1 MKMNAY
7 SLRFVSKIAATF
19 IAAWIALGSALSAS
33 AQTNYDY
40 SNTTSGSI
48 PDDSD
53 CSDANVVLRTFNV
66 TDSFTIDDLN
76 VGVVIDHTWRGD
88 LTVSLES
95 PAGTRFAIVNQVG
108 GGQDDLNVRLDDE
121 AGTAIGSGTQDSGAT
136 YPDVTRRP
144 SNALSTFDG
153 EQANGTWTMRVCDS
167 VAQDTGTFLQG
178 HLEFTSTAGG
188 GGGTAVTT
196 YSEDFVGGTTY
207 GNTPGSTQYANWE
220 SFRSN
225 APTSGIQS
233 LTVSGS
239 IDTTG
244 RTCSVAATAQ
254 SLMDALRTGG
264 AATAS
269 CDGNNWAVGTCGN
282 SMEITVGSS
291 SIVCQCNTTNY
302 TVRPLITNANW
313 GGVGTNT
320 CGGSSQTLTV
330 SYSTPSSAD
339 PLVVT
344 STADTNTIG
353 TLRYAINHANANSSD
368 DDITFDISGAGPH
381 VITLASVLPAITDD
395 GVSIDGTTQSGASCG
410 DLWDGTPHSIQIEID
425 VNGGSFNAIEIQS
438 DNVSI
443 RGLAIHGVN
452 WVVGNSVNS
461 VLFQN
466 SASSGSVTCSYMGLR
481 ADGTDAGATS
491 AGFSGVFLNGAD
503 SITVGGNAASDGV
516 VIANAENAAVR
527 LESDSTDFTA
537 EGNFI
542 GTDPSGAV
550 ARPNALGITFASG
563 TGTWNEL
570 RKNLISGNTGVGI
583 TTGSSATVTGASGDV
598 VIAGNYIG
606 TDRTGNAALPNTG
619 NGISLESLTSGVTI
633 GGTTAADR
641 NLIGGGNRGI
651 TLDGSDSIEILGN
664 YLGVGADGTSNLGSS
679 SHAILLRD
687 VDGVEVGDGT
697 SSGRNVIGH
706 SGSDGINIIGSSAN
720 VRIRRNYI
728 GVGADGVTP
737 AGTGRA
743 GISVFGSPSTQI
755 GGAAAGEGNI
765 IANSGGDG
773 IVAPYDFVTV
783 AILGNSIYDNADLGI
798 DLDGNTDLGNGVTAN
813 DSGDG
818 DTGGNDLLNYPIIN
832 SVTADGS
839 TSVDY
844 DINLDVPTNTD
855 GYRVEFF
862 RNSAADSTGYGEG
875 ETYLGA
881 AEVAHSGGDL
891 NFTGSFTASVTVSP
905 GDLISATATR
915 LSSPTTYDITSEFA
929 ETEAAVNSPLVVTSV
944 SDTNTIGTL
953 RYAINHANANAGDD
967 AITFDISGVGPHVI
981 TLGSALP
988 DLTDDGISI
997 DGTTQSG
1004 ASCGDL
1010 WAGTPHTLLIEL
1022 EAGGSFDVLRVD
1034 GDNISI
1040 SGLSLTSGTD
1050 GIDVQDAT
1058 TGTTVQCN
1066 YIGLNPDGTA
1076 DGNSSNGVYQRGD
1089 NTTLGGTVAG
1099 EGNVISGNTGRGVYL
1114 FGNLDLSIQGNFI
1127 GTNPAGS
1134 AAIANGSDG
1143 IYAAGGTSSWGT
1155 IQNNLIS
1162 GNGGRGL
1169 HANNNNTITPTGA
1182 EIGVIGNYFGVD
1194 RTGLSPI
1201 ANTLSNIAVR
1211 GATVTDFVIGGTD
1224 AGDRNIFG
1232 GSGDYGV
1239 DLRWQSNVS
1248 VIGNYIGVGADG
1260 TTDVGNSSGG
1270 VYLAD
1275 GSNLTIGDGTAAGG
1289 NVIANNGGP
1298 GITAINQFG
1307 TGSVPYL
1314 ANSIYSNTG
1323 LGIDLNDNGATVND
1337 SGDSDTGPND
1347 LLNFPVI
1354 NLVIADATT
1363 SVDYDFNLDAPSNTE
1378 GYRIEFFRNSAADST
1393 GYGEG
1398 ETFLG
1403 FIDTGNHAGGNLNF
1417 TGSFTA
1423 AENVS
1428 TGDIISTTATRKTG
1442 ATSYDITSEFSL
1454 NYTAIAGL
1462 PDLQVVMSVDV
1473 YDPDTLNL
1481 YSLPE
1486 NDVVTTLSVTNA
1498 GEGPVDAGSINLIIP
1513 VSNELTFYNGDFDD
1527 AGPETD
1533 AVIFNETSSGLS
1545 FNSATNLA
1553 FANGATKPADF
1564 ASCTYSPALG
1574 YDPNVTF
1581 VCVNPSGSMQFGNP
1595 DPTFSVQFRSRIE

>member
-1 MKMNAY
+1 MKMNAH
-7 SLRFVSKIAATF
+7 SLRFVSRVSATL
-19 IAAWIALGSALSAS
+19 IAAWIALGSAVSAS
-33 AQTNYDY
+33 AQ
-40 SNTTSGSI
+40 
-48 PDDSD
+48 
-53 CSDANVVLRTFNV
+53 
-66 TDSFTIDDLN
+66 
-76 VGVVIDHTWRGD
+76 
-88 LTVSLES
+88 
-95 PAGTRFAIVNQVG
+95 
-108 GGQDDLNVRLDDE
+108 
-121 AGTAIGSGTQDSGAT
+121 
-136 YPDVTRRP
+136 
-144 SNALSTFDG
+144 
-153 EQANGTWTMRVCDS
+153 
-167 VAQDTGTFLQG
+167 
-178 HLEFTSTAGG
+178 
-188 GGGTAVTT
+188 TT

-239 IDTTG
+239 NDTTG

-264 AATAS
+264 AVTAS

-282 SMEITVGSS
+282 SMELTVGSS
-291 SIVCQCNTTNY
+291 SVVCRCNTTNY
-302 TVRPLITNANW
+302 TLRPLITNANW

-320 CGGSSQTLTV
+320 CGGSSQTMTV
-330 SYSTPSSAD
+330 SYSSTPAAD
-339 PLVVT
+339 PLIVT

-353 TLRYAINHANANSSD
+353 TLRYAINHANANASD
-368 DDITFDISGAGPH
+368 DAITFDISGTGPH
-381 VITLASVLPAITDD
+381 TIVLSSGLPDITDD
-395 GVSIDGTTQSGASCG
+395 GISIDATTQSGASCG
-410 DLWDGTPHSIQIEID
+410 QLSTGTPHNLMIHLD
-425 VNGGSFNAIEIQS
+425 GSAAGLNQYGAYVS
-438 DNVSI
+438 GDNVSLS
-443 RGLAIHGVN
+443 GLSITGFDANGVLSTAN
-452 WVVGNSVNS
+452 TG
-461 VLFQN
+461 L
-466 SASSGSVTCSYMGLR
+466 TLDCSYIGVDP
-481 ADGTDAGATS
+481 DGTTTDANGK
-491 AGFSGVFLNGAD
+491 AGFSLAGVY
-503 SITVGGNAASDGV
+503 VG
-516 VIANAENAAVR
+516 
-527 LESDSTDFTA
+527 
-537 EGNFI
+537 
-542 GTDPSGAV
+542 
-550 ARPNALGITFASG
+550 FASNA
-563 TGTWNEL
+563 TVRNS
-570 RKNLISGNTGVGI
+570 LISGNSDDADDEGI
-583 TTGSSATVTGASGDV
+583 YFDNVTGGT
-598 VIAGNYIG
+598 IAGNVIG
-606 TDRTGNAALPNTG
+606 LNETGTAARA
-619 NGISLESLTSGVTI
+619 NGDDAIFVANSSSNITI
-633 GGTTAADR
+633 GGTTTTNR
-641 NLIGGGNRGI
+641 NIIGAGNRGI
-651 TLDGSDSIEILGN
+651 HVDGSDNVDILGN

-679 SHAILLRD
+679 SQAIFLRD
-687 VDGVEVGDGT
+687 VDGIEIGDGT

-720 VRIRRNYI
+720 VRIRGNHI
-728 GVGADGVTP
+728 GIGADGTTP
-737 AGTGRA
+737 VGTGRA

-755 GGAAAGEGNI
+755 GGTAAGEGNI

-773 IVAPYDFVTV
+773 IVAPYGFIDA
-783 AILGNSIYDNADLGI
+783 AILGNSIYDNAGLGI
-798 DLDGNTDLGNGVTAN
+798 DLGGNSDLGNGVTAN

-832 SVTADGS
+832 SITADGS

-881 AEVAHSGGDL
+881 AEVAHGGGNL
-891 NFTGSFTASVTVSP
+891 NFTGTFTAAVTVSP

-915 LSSPTTYDITSEFA
+915 LSSPSTYDITSEFA

-944 SDTNTIGTL
+944 SDTNTYGTL

-967 AITFDISGVGPHVI
+967 AITFDISGAGPHVI
-981 TLGSALP
+981 TLASALP

-1134 AAIANGSDG
+1134 AAIANGSEG

-1363 SVDYDFNLDAPSNTE
+1363 TVDYDFNLDAPSNTE

-1454 NYTAIAGL
+1454 NYTAIPGL

-1498 GEGPVDAGSINLIIP
+1498 GEGSVDAGSINLIIP